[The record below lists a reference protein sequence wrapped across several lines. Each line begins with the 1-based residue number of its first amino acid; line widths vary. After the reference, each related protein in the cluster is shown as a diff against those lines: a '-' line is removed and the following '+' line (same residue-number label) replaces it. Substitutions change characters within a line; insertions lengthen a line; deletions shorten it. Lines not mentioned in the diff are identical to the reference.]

1 MAYCR
6 PFIISNTELIRKAWI
21 KMDENLG
28 IGGSYI
34 IDKKTGKRVLVER
47 TAESNE
53 TENLIKPTKKDKTA
67 DKELNDA

>member
-1 MAYCR
+1 
-6 PFIISNTELIRKAWI
+6 
-21 KMDENLG
+21 MDENLG